1 MHFCKEC
8 HNMYYI
14 RLAAKDNNKLIY
26 YCRKCGDEEE
36 IITEDN
42 ICVSKTFLKR
52 GKQKFSNIINEYTKY
67 DPTLPRVKNIPCPN
81 EHCDEDDEKEIIYIR
96 YDDIHMKYVY
106 LCNACDTTWT
116 MDNIN

>member
-8 HNMYYI
+8 QNMYYI
-14 RLAAKDNNKLIY
+14 RLAEKDKNKLVY

-36 IITEDN
+36 VITEDN

-52 GKQKFSNIINEYTKY
+52 GKQKFSNIVNEFTKY

-81 EHCDEDDEKEIIYIR
+81 ENCDEDDEKDIIYIR
-96 YDDIHMKYVY
+96 YDDNNMKYVY
-106 LCNACDTTWT
+106 LCSACDTIWT
-116 MDNIN
+116 MDNLN

>member
-14 RLAAKDNNKLIY
+14 RLADKDKNKLIY

-42 ICVSKTFLKR
+42 ICVSKTESHSKGSISKNGLLEFVPLPFIKTFL
-52 GKQKFSNIINEYTKY
+52 
-67 DPTLPRVKNIPCPN
+67 
-81 EHCDEDDEKEIIYIR
+81 
-96 YDDIHMKYVY
+96 
-106 LCNACDTTWT
+106 
-116 MDNIN
+116 

>member
-14 RLAAKDNNKLIY
+14 RLATSDKNKLIY

-42 ICVSKTFLKR
+42 ICVSKTFWV
-52 GKQKFSNIINEYTKY
+52 
-67 DPTLPRVKNIPCPN
+67 P
-81 EHCDEDDEKEIIYIR
+81 
-96 YDDIHMKYVY
+96 
-106 LCNACDTTWT
+106 LCAT
-116 MDNIN
+116 